1 MKKILVPC
9 DFSKPAI
16 HAFRFALDVA
26 AQSKGVLHLLHVI
39 QLPVVHDTVLM
50 PVLSFEEQLLKEMKE
65 KSEAE
70 FQKII
75 KKYNKDNIKVITQV
89 HFGVPARTIVDYATL
104 NAMDII
110 IMGSHGASGLREF
123 FIGSNAEK
131 IVRKSTVPVLV
142 VKNLFKGSVENIIF
156 PNALGDEDQE
166 QLVERVKA
174 LQRFFK
180 AKLHLVHINTPLN
193 FTSDLVTWE
202 RLEEFARQHNLKD
215 YTLNVFNHD
224 DEESG
229 ILSFSKRIGGH
240 LIAMGTHGRK
250 GLAHLLSGSLTEDI
264 VNHAENT
271 LIWTN
276 GLKREEPETEAK
288 S

>member
-1 MKKILVPC
+1 M
-9 DFSKPAI
+9 
-16 HAFRFALDVA
+16 
-26 AQSKGVLHLLHVI
+26 
-39 QLPVVHDTVLM
+39 
-50 PVLSFEEQLLKEMKE
+50 
-65 KSEAE
+65 
-70 FQKII
+70 
-75 KKYNKDNIKVITQV
+75 
-89 HFGVPARTIVDYATL
+89 
-104 NAMDII
+104 
-110 IMGSHGASGLREF
+110 
-123 FIGSNAEK
+123 
-131 IVRKSTVPVLV
+131 
-142 VKNLFKGSVENIIF
+142 
-156 PNALGDEDQE
+156 GDEDQE